1 MLGIFNVWNFSFHTY
16 FILTVFF
23 LSWSLR
29 IYHTSSSFYSGS
41 RKMELGIFR
50 PFFNA
55 NIPKPWQKTFWNL
68 SYDNVDTLERIW
80 IFSQKTAVIF
90 ICLWWWCDAMVL
102 EINSGISQLVKIWK
116 KCHPWITCNGTFSQD
131 LVVEFF
137 SNLPTTHSKYIF
149 LISRWVIICCCY
161 YIKVVR
167 GRVLLLYGI

>member
-1 MLGIFNVWNFSFHTY
+1 MYLTSDMFGIFNVWNFSVHTY
-16 FILTVFF
+16 FVLTVFF

-80 IFSQKTAVIF
+80 IFSQKNSSYIHLP
-90 ICLWWWCDAMVL
+90 LWWWCDA
-102 EINSGISQLVKIWK
+102 IGPGNQLWDIIIVKIWK
-116 KCHPWITCNGTFSQD
+116 NVQALH
-131 LVVEFF
+131 VV
-137 SNLPTTHSKYIF
+137 
-149 LISRWVIICCCY
+149 
-161 YIKVVR
+161 
-167 GRVLLLYGI
+167 